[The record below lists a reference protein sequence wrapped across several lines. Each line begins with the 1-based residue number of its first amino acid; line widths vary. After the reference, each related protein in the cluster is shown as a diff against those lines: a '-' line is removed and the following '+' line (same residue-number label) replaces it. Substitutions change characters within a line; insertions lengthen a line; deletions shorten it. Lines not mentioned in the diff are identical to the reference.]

1 MAKDVL
7 TKDVQ
12 SSTLQLAVPRRTE
25 IEEAIIKARQ
35 KGISAIDLLID
46 EQHYTEEGLAEAFA
60 LWLKLPRV
68 RIASLNLDPEA
79 ANVISEKVALK
90 HVCLPLKIEGGRVV
104 VAMANPA
111 DLDALQDVQFVSG
124 LTAQPVIATRAE
136 IMDGI
141 QELYG
146 TEDRMRDLLQDVE
159 DDGSEVTIVTDDSKK
174 VDLDDSDARN
184 AAETGPVVKMCNLIL
199 QEALRS
205 GASDVHMEPA
215 LNCLHVRM
223 RVDGVLREYIDVPK
237 WLNHPLASRF
247 KILAELD
254 IAERRLPQDGR
265 MKVKFQNRS
274 MDIRA
279 STLPTHFGEKIVL
292 RVLGAMEI
300 PTVESLGL
308 TEWQFSA
315 LTEALAQPQGTI
327 LLTGPTG
334 SGKTTT
340 LYSMISRRRSPEL
353 NIVTVEDP
361 VEYQLAGINQVQV
374 HIKAGLTFAA
384 SLRSILRQ
392 DPDVI
397 LIGEI
402 RDLDTAEIAFQ
413 ASITGHLVLSTLHAN
428 SSAAVVTRLMDLG
441 LDPFVVSSSLRLVVA
456 QRLARRI
463 CKECKEQYVPPA
475 ETLEKLHLTAQSGA
489 YYRGRGCHACGNTG
503 YAGRVGIYEIIK
515 VTNTIRELIRQKAS
529 EKAIRKAAA
538 ATGSMT
544 LLEDGVAK
552 VLSGATSVDELC
564 RVIELETEET
574 YPCPNCKN
582 PISGEFKSCPFCM
595 DNLRLT
601 CGSCGQDLK
610 AEWRMCPYCA
620 TVVQT
625 APEKAEITEPEQA
638 ALTSGA
644 TSNSLSP
651 SPVARPSLPAVK
663 RPRILVVDDDPGI
676 LKIISLALKQ
686 LPIDSE
692 VMVAADGVEALD
704 AVETKG
710 ADLVIL
716 DVMMPRMD
724 GFAVCD
730 KLRKDIKTAFLPVL
744 MLTANAD
751 QTNRTKGYLVG
762 TDDYMSKPFDV
773 NDFLARVTRLL
784 RRTYGL

>member
-1 MAKDVL
+1 M
-7 TKDVQ
+7 TKESH
-12 SSTLQLAVPRRTE
+12 SSTLQLAVPPRAE
-25 IEEAIIKARQ
+25 IEEAIIRARQ
-35 KGISAIDLLID
+35 KGISAIDLLIN
-46 EQHYTEEGLAEAFA
+46 EQNYTEEALAEAFA
-60 LWLKLPRV
+60 HWFKLPRV

-79 ANVISEKVALK
+79 ANAISEKVALK
-90 HVCLPLKIEGGRVV
+90 HVCLPLKVEGRKLVI
-104 VAMANPA
+104 AMANPA

-124 LTAQPVIATRAE
+124 YSAQPVIATRAE
-136 IMDGI
+136 ILDGI

-159 DDGSEVTIVTDDSKK
+159 DGGEVTVLSEESGT
-174 VDLDDSDARN
+174 DLDNTDARN
-184 AAETGPVVKMCNLIL
+184 AAETAPVIKMCNLIL
-199 QEALRS
+199 QEALRT

-247 KILAELD
+247 KILANLD
-254 IAERRLPQDGR
+254 IAERRVPQDGR

-292 RVLGAMEI
+292 RVLGTMAL
-300 PTVESLGL
+300 PTIESLGL

-340 LYSMISRRRSPEL
+340 LYSMISRRRSPEV

-361 VEYQLAGINQVQV
+361 VEYQLAGVNQVQV
-374 HIKAGLTFAA
+374 HLKAGLTFAS

-402 RDLDTAEIAFQ
+402 RDLETAEIAFQ

-428 SSAAVVTRLMDLG
+428 STAAVVTRLMDLG

-463 CKECKEQYVPPA
+463 CKECKEPYVPPA
-475 ETLEKLHLTAQSGA
+475 ETLEKLHLTEKSGTF
-489 YYRGRGCHACGNTG
+489 YRGRGCPACGKTG
-503 YAGRVGIYEIIK
+503 YSGRVGIYEIIK
-515 VTNTIRELIRQKAS
+515 VTTTIRELIRQKAS
-529 EKAIRKAAA
+529 EKSIRKAAA
-538 ATGSMT
+538 DTGSTT
-544 LLEDGVAK
+544 LLEDGIAK
-552 VLSGATSVDELC
+552 VLSGATSIDELC
-564 RVIELETEET
+564 RVIELEAEET
-574 YPCPNCKN
+574 HPCPNCQRMIN
-582 PISGEFKSCPFCM
+582 GEFKSCPFCM
-595 DNLRLT
+595 ASLRPT
-601 CGSCGQDLK
+601 CVSCGQDLK
-610 AEWRMCPYCA
+610 TEWRMCPYCA
-620 TVVQT
+620 TIVQAPPERSET
-625 APEKAEITEPEQA
+625 AEPAGPALLSA
-638 ALTSGA
+638 AVGDG
-644 TSNSLSP
+644 SP
-651 SPVARPSLPAVK
+651 SSALRPSLPAVK
-663 RPRILVVDDDPGI
+663 RPKILVVDDDPGI
-676 LKIISLALKQ
+676 LKVISVALKQ
-686 LPIDSE
+686 LPIESDVVE
-692 VMVAADGVEALD
+692 AHDGVEALE

-724 GFAVCD
+724 GFTVCD
-730 KLRKDIKTAFLPVL
+730 NLRKDIRTAFLPVL

-751 QTNRTKGYLVG
+751 QTNRTKGYMVG

-784 RRTYGL
+784 RRTSGL

>member
-1 MAKDVL
+1 M
-7 TKDVQ
+7 TKVVH
-12 SSTLQLAVPRRTE
+12 SSALQLAIPPRTE

-35 KGISAIDLLID
+35 KGISALDLLLD
-46 EQHYTEEGLAEAFA
+46 EQHYTEEALAEAFSD
-60 LWLKLPRV
+60 WLKLPRV
-68 RIASLNLDPEA
+68 RIAALNLDPEA

-90 HVCLPLKIEGGRVV
+90 HVCLPLKVEDRRLV

-124 LTAQPVIATRAE
+124 LSAQPVIATRAE
-136 IMDGI
+136 ILDGI

-159 DDGSEVTIVTDDSKK
+159 DVGEVTVLAADADK
-174 VDLDDSDARN
+174 VDLDNTEARN
-184 AAETGPVVKMCNLIL
+184 AAETAPVVKMCNLIL
-199 QEALRS
+199 QEALRT

-247 KILAELD
+247 KILATLD

-292 RVLGAMEI
+292 RILGTMAL
-300 PTVESLGL
+300 PTIESLGL
-308 TEWQFSA
+308 TEWQYEA

-340 LYSMISRRRSPEL
+340 LYSMITRRRSPEV

-374 HIKAGLTFAA
+374 HLKAGLTFAS

-397 LIGEI
+397 MIGEI
-402 RDLDTAEIAFQ
+402 RDLETAEIAFQ

-428 SSAAVVTRLMDLG
+428 STAAVVTRLMDLG

-475 ETLEKLHLTAQSGA
+475 ETLEKLHLTEKSGPF
-489 YYRGRGCHACGNTG
+489 YRGRGCSACGKTG
-503 YAGRVGIYEIIK
+503 YSGRVGIYEIIK
-515 VTNTIRELIRQKAS
+515 ITNTIRELIRQKAS
-529 EKAIRKAAA
+529 EKTIRRAAA
-538 ATGSMT
+538 ATGSTT
-544 LLEDGVAK
+544 LLEDGIAK

-564 RVIELETEET
+564 RVIELESEET
-574 YPCPNCKN
+574 FPCPRCQSLIN
-582 PISGEFKSCPFCM
+582 GEFRSCPFCM
-595 DNLRLT
+595 ASLRPT
-601 CGSCGQDLK
+601 CLSCGQDLK
-610 AEWRMCPYCA
+610 PEWKMCPYCA

-625 APEKAEITEPEQA
+625 SPETAEAAEPERPALLSAAPED
-638 ALTSGA
+638 L
-644 TSNSLSP
+644 P
-651 SPVARPSLPAVK
+651 SPVRAASLPAVK

-676 LKIISLALKQ
+676 LKVISVALKQ
-686 LPIDSE
+686 LSIESDVITAS
-692 VMVAADGVEALD
+692 DGVEALE
-704 AVETKG
+704 AVEAKG

-716 DVMMPRMD
+716 DLMMPRMD

-730 KLRKDIKTAFLPVL
+730 KLRKDLRTAFLPVL

-751 QTNRTKGYLVG
+751 QNNRTKGYLVG

-773 NDFLARVTRLL
+773 NDFLARVSRLL

>member
-1 MAKDVL
+1 M
-7 TKDVQ
+7 TKEVQ
-12 SSTLQLAVPRRTE
+12 SSTLQLAAPRRNE
-25 IEEAIIKARQ
+25 IEEAIIRARQ

-46 EQHYTEEGLAEAFA
+46 EQHYTEEALAEAFA
-60 LWLKLPRV
+60 HWLKIPRV

-79 ANVISEKVALK
+79 ANVISEKIALK
-90 HVCLPLKIEGGRVV
+90 HTCLPLKIEGGRLV

-124 LTAQPVIATRAE
+124 LSAQPVIATRAE
-136 IMDGI
+136 ILDGI

-159 DDGSEVTIVTDDSKK
+159 DGSEVTILTDDSKN
-174 VDLDDSDARN
+174 VDLDNTESRN
-184 AAETGPVVKMCNLIL
+184 AAETAPVVKMCNLIL
-199 QEALRS
+199 QEALRT

-237 WLNHPLASRF
+237 WLNHPLSSRF

-274 MDIRA
+274 VDIRA

-292 RVLGAMEI
+292 RMLGTMSI

-340 LYSMISRRRSPEL
+340 LYSMISRRRSPEV

-374 HIKAGLTFAA
+374 HLKAGLTFAA

-402 RDLDTAEIAFQ
+402 RDLETAEIAFQ

-463 CKECKEQYVPPA
+463 CNECKEQHVPPA
-475 ETLEKLHLTAQSGA
+475 EILEKLHLDGTNGVF
-489 YYRGRGCHACGNTG
+489 YRGRGCSACGRTG

-538 ATGSMT
+538 ATGSTT

-552 VLSGATSVDELC
+552 VLSGITSVEELC
-564 RVIELETEET
+564 RVIELEAEET
-574 YPCPNCKN
+574 YPCPHCQNA
-582 PISGEFKSCPFCM
+582 ISGEFKSCPFCM
-595 DNLRLT
+595 ESLRPT
-601 CGSCGQDLK
+601 CPSCGQDLN

-625 APEKAEITEPEQA
+625 SHEKGETTEPERPALMSA
-638 ALTSGA
+638 AGDG
-644 TSNSLSP
+644 SP
-651 SPVARPSLPAVK
+651 APRASLPAVK

-676 LKIISLALKQ
+676 LKVISVALKQ

-692 VMVAADGVEALD
+692 VIAATDGAQALE

-716 DVMMPRMD
+716 DVMMPEMD

-730 KLRKDIKTAFLPVL
+730 KLRKDIRTAFLPVL

-751 QTNRTKGYLVG
+751 QSNRTKGYLVG